1 MAGLDPK
8 AWINLGQA
16 TVALVDGTELGMQI
30 LKQIFAGL
38 GARSIRCFTKGQE
51 ALDFARHF
59 ELTLIVCDDTLPD
72 MSGYDFVHKLRHAG
86 LDPNSFT
93 PVIIVSGHTR
103 QVQVAAARDCGAN
116 FVVAKPMSAQTL
128 LERVVWVAKDG
139 RPFVEVG
146 AYLGPDRRF
155 KEVEAEARRGRRRH
169 DGAAGA
175 AESDPAS
182 HPEPERGAA

>member
-30 LKQIFAGL
+30 LKQIFSGL
-38 GARSIRCFTKGQE
+38 GARSLRCFGTAAE
-51 ALDFARHF
+51 ALDFARHT

-72 MSGYDFVHKLRHAG
+72 MSGYDFVNKLRHAG
-86 LDPNSFT
+86 MDPNSFT

-103 QVQVAAARDCGAN
+103 QKQVAAARDCGAN

-146 AYLGPDRRF
+146 GYLGPDRRF
-155 KEVEAEARRGRRRH
+155 KEVEAEAKRGRRRH
-169 DGAAGA
+169 DGRT
-175 AESDPAS
+175 AEADPAS
-182 HPEPERGAA
+182 QAEPERGAA